1 MTRERLS
8 VEWWGRRGG
17 GGADKKHKFTYTM
30 VLGTDTASN
39 KLNNKH

>member
-8 VEWWGRRGG
+8 VEWWG
-17 GGADKKHKFTYTM
+17 GGANKNHKFTYTM